1 MKKIIIFV
9 FIMFLSLPVFAQN
22 DEKVMKSE
30 LGRVQSVQY
39 EDVEQNY
46 SDKSQVKQLV
56 TV

>member
-1 MKKIIIFV
+1 
-9 FIMFLSLPVFAQN
+9 MFLSLPVFAQN